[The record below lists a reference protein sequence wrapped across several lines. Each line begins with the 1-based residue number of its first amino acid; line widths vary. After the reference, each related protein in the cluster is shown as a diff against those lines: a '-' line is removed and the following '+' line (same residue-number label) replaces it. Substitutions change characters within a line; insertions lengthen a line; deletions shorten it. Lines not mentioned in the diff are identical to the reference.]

1 MSTVSPKLQ
10 SNLYLIKLPP
20 LEKGG
25 GRWPVCKGLR
35 LTGNAGQFPMIY

>member
-20 LEKGG
+20 LEKGEG
-25 GRWPVCKGLR
+25 GGPFAKVCGL
-35 LTGNAGQFPMIY
+35 QVMQVSSQ

>member
-1 MSTVSPKLQ
+1 MSTVSPKPQ

-25 GRWPVCKGLR
+25 EGGGPFAKVCGLQ
-35 LTGNAGQFPMIY
+35 LMQVSSQ